1 MQCPVFIGVL
11 LHPSLSYFLPG
22 GCERSCVQHH
32 RRPAVCPWGH
42 RGVDSLV
49 AVVVVFVI
57 VVVST
62 LPLDPFRSAL
72 VRNRH
77 CPTRPARVL
86 VVFTACLPSCYLFW
100 SIIFSVQVA
109 SSGDY
114 RSGFCYVI
122 CRVPA
127 GLYTILPS
135 TYRPSAGGSFS
146 LIVGASAA
154 MIRVHALPADGGM
167 QSQVGLGSGVLTA
180 RVSRWAF
187 FNGLPPSPP
196 KCPARSHSLGPCSLA
211 GRAWSMGLC
220 VGHSCGVQQPRCL
233 RPEPEAHAGS
243 PNRCGCRVA
252 AAGA

>member
-1 MQCPVFIGVL
+1 M
-11 LHPSLSYFLPG
+11 
-22 GCERSCVQHH
+22 
-32 RRPAVCPWGH
+32 
-42 RGVDSLV
+42 
-49 AVVVVFVI
+49 
-57 VVVST
+57 
-62 LPLDPFRSAL
+62 
-72 VRNRH
+72 
-77 CPTRPARVL
+77 
-86 VVFTACLPSCYLFW
+86 
-100 SIIFSVQVA
+100 QVA

-196 KCPARSHSLGPCSLA
+196 KCPARSHSLGRAHLQVVRGRWDFASGTAVGCNNHGAYDLNPKLMLEVPTDVDAVLLLQVHRRCSLA
-211 GRAWSMGLC
+211 LLSLC
-220 VGHSCGVQQPRCL
+220 CL
-233 RPEPEAHAGS
+233 PLYSSGKSWHLS
-243 PNRCGCRVA
+243 PSLFLSADNA
-252 AAGA
+252 